1 MRSTSKVI
9 GGLSFHGTTLH
20 TRVSWLIDLLGEP
33 ACGSDYGK
41 VPMVW
46 RAETN
51 KGGVFCIFKEQG
63 SQRYRRRHWLVFQ
76 ILARDPETA
85 QQALKELEETL
96 TQRRQVLGEAGNH
109 NKSPSHPV
117 RSSLQKRSHQ

>member
-76 ILARDPETA
+76 ILAKDPETA
-85 QQALKELEETL
+85 EQALKEVEETL
-96 TQRRQVLGEAGNH
+96 RQRRKALEKANSQNI
-109 NKSPSHPV
+109 SPSHPF
-117 RSSLQKRSHQ
+117 RSSSHKRSRP